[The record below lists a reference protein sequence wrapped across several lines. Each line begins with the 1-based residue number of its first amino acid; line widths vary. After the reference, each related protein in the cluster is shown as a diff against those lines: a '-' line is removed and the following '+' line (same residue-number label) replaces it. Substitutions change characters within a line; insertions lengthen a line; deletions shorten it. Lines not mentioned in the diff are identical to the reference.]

1 MHTLTYLSMQRVG
14 SWRSPNRAAATREQ
28 DRLRRSQDRDN
39 DGGIPKRHG
48 FEQGYGFEQGLRPV
62 NWRDPNKPNFQAS
75 PLDLYALQLLW
86 CGGENAMRVA
96 QRSGSETAG
105 RASAPGERTDSDLM
119 LTMSGTTLAEPAGY
133 ASA

>member
-1 MHTLTYLSMQRVG
+1 M
-14 SWRSPNRAAATREQ
+14 
-28 DRLRRSQDRDN
+28 
-39 DGGIPKRHG
+39 
-48 FEQGYGFEQGLRPV
+48 

-96 QRSGSETAG
+96 QLSGSETAG
-105 RASAPGERTDSDLM
+105 RAAALGERTDSDLV
-119 LTMSGTTLAEPAGY
+119 LTMTGTTIAEPAGH

>member
-1 MHTLTYLSMQRVG
+1 M
-14 SWRSPNRAAATREQ
+14 
-28 DRLRRSQDRDN
+28 
-39 DGGIPKRHG
+39 
-48 FEQGYGFEQGLRPV
+48 

-105 RASAPGERTDSDLM
+105 RAAAPGESTDSDLVLM
-119 LTMSGTTLAEPAGY
+119 MTATTIAEPAGY